1 MEVED
6 VLKEYAA
13 ADAIA
18 EEIISDRHQV
28 QSLSTR
34 VCSVSRWSMYIQ
46 AHGGCIAIDTIPI
59 LYLMYS

>member
-1 MEVED
+1 MDLED

-28 QSLSTR
+28 QSLSAR
-34 VCSVSRWSMYIQ
+34 VCSVSRWSMYKRTV
-46 AHGGCIAIDTIPI
+46 AV
-59 LYLMYS
+59 

>member
-1 MEVED
+1 MSVRVGCAMDLED

-28 QSLSTR
+28 QSLSAR
-34 VCSVSRWSMYIQ
+34 VCSVSRWSMYKRTV
-46 AHGGCIAIDTIPI
+46 AV
-59 LYLMYS
+59 